1 MIRVAGD
8 GIVAPFAAVAGEYVL
23 VDWHLTWLQGQP
35 VEEIIGVWEHRDEY
49 LGRIHKGRRL
59 GIGPEPDNRHINT
72 GNTVDDFQV
81 HANDWFDLHWLSSQK
96 GDLVLVWHWS
106 VWWHAIVKYV
116 ARRKGTLT
124 IACFCRAASRRCQRD
139 VDNSHV

>member
-1 MIRVAGD
+1 V
-8 GIVAPFAAVAGEYVL
+8 F
-23 VDWHLTWLQGQP
+23 QGHP

-124 IACFCRAASRRCQRD
+124 IAWPDRKVASGFLPRCVKKVPAGR
-139 VDNSHV
+139 